1 MSKKILRQVREF
13 SPGLKKHIVG
23 LIESGKL
30 SVAAAT
36 HEYMVTRQT
45 ICRWIYTYSSYNKK
59 GVIMVM
65 DKKSREDEL
74 QQLRKRIAELE
85 QAVGHKQ
92 MLVDFYQKYAE
103 FSGEEL
109 TPEAVTVIGERY
121 AADIDFDGTGPIA
134 ERRGLSM

>member
-1 MSKKILRQVREF
+1 M
-13 SPGLKKHIVG
+13 G

-30 SVAAAT
+30 SIAAAT
-36 HEYMVTRQT
+36 REYMVTRQT
-45 ICRWIYTYSSYNKK
+45 IYCWIYTYSSYNKK

-74 QQLRKRIAELE
+74 QGLRKRIAELE

-103 FSGEEL
+103 FLGEEL
-109 TPEAVTVIGERY
+109 TP
-121 AADIDFDGTGPIA
+121 
-134 ERRGLSM
+134 